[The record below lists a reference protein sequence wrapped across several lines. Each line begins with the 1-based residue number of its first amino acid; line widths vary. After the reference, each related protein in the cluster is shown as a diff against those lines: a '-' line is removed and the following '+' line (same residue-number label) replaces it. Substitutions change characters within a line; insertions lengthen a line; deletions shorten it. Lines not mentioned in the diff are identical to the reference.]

1 LQQKHRALRRTPPDQ
16 LAAFALA
23 VLHIDIATRVFQ
35 AAISK
40 CAVYEHT
47 IVEDQVLVFEDF
59 VFVSV
64 HGRLHPACSR
74 SALSRC
80 ADTSSNFDVEEES

>member
-59 VFVSV
+59 AFVSV

-74 SALSRC
+74 SAPSLG
-80 ADTSSNFDVEEES
+80 ADASNCFNVEEES